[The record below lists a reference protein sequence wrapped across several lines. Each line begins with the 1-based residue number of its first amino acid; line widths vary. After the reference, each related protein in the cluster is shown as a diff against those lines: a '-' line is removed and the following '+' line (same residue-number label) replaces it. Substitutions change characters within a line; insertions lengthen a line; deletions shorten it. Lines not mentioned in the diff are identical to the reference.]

1 MQQITNEEIIDKEI
15 KEKYIVED
23 VTNNSEIVFLLK
35 NVNHMLNN
43 ISKKVD
49 SIEFEL
55 GNIKDEITKLKN
67 YSYKNNQPH
76 YR

>member
-15 KEKYIVED
+15 KEKYIVE

-67 YSYKNNQPH
+67 YSYKNNQLH